1 MTQVKTQLADF
12 TRYQQQQR
20 QAIAKS
26 SNESQGTRDGAESQY
41 TSNIKQRIL
50 ELATQQKEL
59 LKCFQCHKKLLEK
72 IQALKQEAKS
82 VTKHI
87 LPAVEEH
94 HKSCNKQQ
102 DISDKSAHPPLSNP
116 FEVTTSNKST
126 TGSNKQVGKQSVD
139 SRLTPLM
146 SSLKPAK
153 SLLDSST
160 ASSSAFHVTH
170 SGGQSQLQL
179 AATSCTSASVFHNI
193 PSVTQTQSSMTPS
206 VTSQPRVQNVVLT
219 TGQLYQVGNRQV
231 CVLPQ
236 GLIPSITSSA
246 MTQVAQPQ
254 PVTPAEGPSDT
265 TSAATERPG
274 IPTNALMPN
283 VTMAKSTQGCT
294 QRDQTAQPFP
304 HLSSQGDTQLPRANV
319 TMPVSSTT
327 SLRNSSTLPVSNN
340 RIMPST
346 SSTSQ
351 QNITFSVA
359 SRLSNQGSKEMAF
372 VINRTSTCASISP
385 NANTT
390 APHFRKSVRVQSQ
403 CTPPSQNTVEVHR
416 SIQATKTTTSF
427 DSKAPVSRHKCAI
440 SSFFTDNK
448 CI

>member
-160 ASSSAFHVTH
+160 ASSSCFPCH
-170 SGGQSQLQL
+170 SL
-179 AATSCTSASVFHNI
+179 
-193 PSVTQTQSSMTPS
+193 
-206 VTSQPRVQNVVLT
+206 RW
-219 TGQLYQVGNRQV
+219 
-231 CVLPQ
+231 
-236 GLIPSITSSA
+236 SITA
-246 MTQVAQPQ
+246 
-254 PVTPAEGPSDT
+254 
-265 TSAATERPG
+265 
-274 IPTNALMPN
+274 
-283 VTMAKSTQGCT
+283 
-294 QRDQTAQPFP
+294 
-304 HLSSQGDTQLPRANV
+304 
-319 TMPVSSTT
+319 
-327 SLRNSSTLPVSNN
+327 
-340 RIMPST
+340 ST
-346 SSTSQ
+346 SSYKLYFCISLSQ
-351 QNITFSVA
+351 YSKCYTNSKFHDPISHISTK
-359 SRLSNQGSKEMAF
+359 GSKCCVNHRAALSSGEQ
-372 VINRTSTCASISP
+372 TSVCLTTRIDSKHYIISYDTGSP
-385 NANTT
+385 TT
-390 APHFRKSVRVQSQ
+390 ASH
-403 CTPPSQNTVEVHR
+403 
-416 SIQATKTTTSF
+416 TS
-427 DSKAPVSRHKCAI
+427 RGTI
-440 SSFFTDNK
+440 
-448 CI
+448 